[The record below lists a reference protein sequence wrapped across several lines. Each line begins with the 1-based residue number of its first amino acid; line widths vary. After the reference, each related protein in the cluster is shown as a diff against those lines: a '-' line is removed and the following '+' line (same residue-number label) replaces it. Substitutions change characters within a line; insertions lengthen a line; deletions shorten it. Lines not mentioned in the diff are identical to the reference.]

1 MKARLHDLSVS
12 RDGGWLLTIHTSENV
27 GPLFDD
33 LRESDVDVTV
43 KKHRKKRSLDANAYA
58 WVLLD
63 KLAAHYGVAREA
75 VYRQEIQNI
84 GGVSEVLC
92 LRENAAATF
101 CRSWE
106 RNGIGWMTDTG
117 PSKLKGCVN
126 VTVWY
131 GSSVYDTEQ
140 MARLIDAI
148 VQDCRDAGIE
158 TMTPRD
164 LDALVSRWGEVT
176 SWDAGKNTNTKGSG
190 TP

>member
-1 MKARLHDLSVS
+1 MQQITVDAARWSQDSDGAWLCLRVQSPASAMAICDEMKPDKQYVAQ
-12 RDGGWLLTIHTSENV
+12 I
-27 GPLFDD
+27 
-33 LRESDVDVTV
+33 
-43 KKHRKKRSLDANAYA
+43 KRKGRSLDANAYA

-63 KLAAHYGVAREA
+63 KLAAHYGVAREN
-75 VYRQEIQNI
+75 VYRQEIQSI

-92 LRENAAATF
+92 LREKAVEAF

-148 VQDCRDAGIE
+148 VQDCRDVGIE
-158 TMTPRD
+158 TMTPRE
-164 LDALVSRWGEVT
+164 LDALVSRWGEV
-176 SWDAGKNTNTKGSG
+176 SV
-190 TP
+190 

>member
-63 KLAAHYGVAREA
+63 KLAAHYGVAREM
-75 VYRQEIQNI
+75 VYRQEIQSI

-158 TMTPRD
+158 TMTPRE

>member
-58 WVLLD
+58 WALLD
-63 KLAAHYGVAREA
+63 KLAAHYGVAMEK
-75 VYRQEIQNI
+75 VYRQEIQSI

-140 MARLIDAI
+140 MSRLIDAI

-158 TMTPRD
+158 TMTPRE

>member
-63 KLAAHYGVAREA
+63 KLAAHYGVAREK
-75 VYRQEIQNI
+75 VYRQEIQSI

-158 TMTPRD
+158 TMTPRE